1 MQVKQKKKPSVGWI
15 VLLIILLAGISYL
28 VYTQL
33 QPSLTVKSL
42 SHFEEQ
48 LIKNAKNTTDG
59 NFFYSI
65 IFDINAYRIRVV
77 EANEGSKIIAYSVI
91 ANPAVITK
99 FQSGAAELSPLIK
112 NQLQNSNITTYSE
125 LVSLSVKTA
134 PSNYTNLTDANKTLL
149 NELYDLV
156 GTQKPQDNV
165 YLPSF
170 TSADRPSTTFVQYI
184 LSLLP
189 IVIPFLII
197 GFFVYRAN
205 RNSQGGAGFF
215 NPGKNQAIR
224 IKSDKRYSDVA
235 GNVEA
240 KEEISEF
247 IDYLKNPGRYSSAGA
262 KIPRGILLGGPPGTG
277 KTLLAKA
284 TAGEA
289 NVPFFFISASNFV
302 ELYVGVGAKRVREL
316 FRDARNDSPAII
328 FIDELDAIGRSRGS
342 GIGGGNDEREQ
353 TLNQLLVE
361 MDGMV
366 ENTGLLVIAATNR
379 TDVLDP
385 ALLRPGRF
393 DRSIIV
399 GLPDVREREE
409 ILRLHAKGKRISK
422 NITLAN
428 IAKRTPG
435 FSGAQLENVINEATL
450 LSVREK
456 TQVITSEQIDEAI
469 DRVIGGPAKKN
480 RVITEKERIMVA
492 YHEAGHAVVGLK
504 LRSGVKVQKIT
515 IVPRGNTGGY
525 NLMLPEEEKYNSTK
539 SELLAT
545 IAAFMGGRAAEEIKY
560 GEQEIST
567 GAGNDI
573 EKATKIARK
582 MVTELGMSSLGPI
595 QYEQDQ
601 SSPFLGRDYIKNT
614 SFSSKVGH
622 EIDIEIRQI
631 ISNAYKQASETIK
644 NNLDLLELIKDTLL
658 EKETIVY
665 EEIQQLAETLEPLPK
680 SDLVQTSAVKP
691 SDILSELLS
700 VDPDPEDNLE
710 ENLQQNSEQNSEQN
724 TEQKSDENLEQKLE
738 QNPEEISEQIFK
750 QESQENLEQKSE
762 ENPEQISEQ
771 NPDENSEEN
780 SNTTP
785 KQD

>member
-1 MQVKQKKKPSVGWI
+1 MQAKTRKKPSMG
-15 VLLIILLAGISYL
+15 LIIFLVILLAIVGYL
-28 VYTQL
+28 LYYFL
-33 QPSLTVKSL
+33 QPRLKVVNL
-42 SHFEEQ
+42 SYFEDRLVE
-48 LIKNAKNTTDG
+48 NAKSATDN
-59 NFFYSI
+59 NFFYSV
-65 IFDINAYRIRVV
+65 IFDINSYRIRVV
-77 EANEGSKIIAYSVI
+77 DSQNGDPVAYAVI
-91 ANPAVITK
+91 ANPHVIGK
-99 FQSGAAELSPLIK
+99 FQSGSALLSPAIK
-112 NQLQNSNITTYSE
+112 NQLESTNISTYSE
-125 LVSLSVKTA
+125 LVSLAIKTSK
-134 PSNYTNLTDANKTLL
+134 SNYAVLPANKLDIVNSLL
-149 NELYDLV
+149 KLV
-156 GTQKPQDNV
+156 GTDGYHRDFIPSISSAD
-165 YLPSF
+165 LPS
-170 TSADRPSTTFVQYI
+170 PSFLQVI
-184 LSLLP
+184 ISLLP
-189 IVIPFLII
+189 IIIPLFV
-197 GFFVYRAN
+197 FFWFIFRMN
-205 RNSQGGAGFF
+205 RNSQGGSGFF

-224 IKSDKRYSDVA
+224 IKSDKKYSDVA
-235 GNVEA
+235 GNGEA
-240 KEEISEF
+240 KEEIAEF
-247 IDYLKNPGRYSSAGA
+247 IDYLKNPTRYAAAGA

-289 NVPFFFISASNFV
+289 NVPFFFVSASNFV

-316 FRDARNDSPAII
+316 FKDARTDSPAII

-366 ENTGLLVIAATNR
+366 ENSGLLVIAATNR

-399 GLPDVREREE
+399 GLPDIKEREE
-409 ILRLHAKGKRISK
+409 ILKLHAKGKRISK

-435 FSGAQLENVINEATL
+435 FSGAQLANVINEATL

-504 LRSGVKVQKIT
+504 LKSGVKVQKIT
-515 IVPRGNTGGY
+515 IVPRGNSGGY

-539 SELLAT
+539 SELLAS

-560 GEQEIST
+560 GKSEISS
-567 GAGNDI
+567 GAANDI

-582 MVTELGMSSLGPI
+582 MVTEWGMSSLGPI

-601 SSPFLGRDYIKNT
+601 SSPFLGRDYIKNA

-631 ISNAYKQASETIK
+631 ISDSYKKAFDTI
-644 NNLDLLELIKDTLL
+644 NDNLLLLELIKDTLL

-665 EEIQQLAETLEPLPK
+665 EEIQQLAQTLSPLPTK
-680 SDLVQTSAVKP
+680 VATDENKAVKP
-691 SDILSELLS
+691 AEILEELLK
-700 VDPDPEDNLE
+700 VEPEDDE
-710 ENLQQNSEQNSEQN
+710 ESEE
-724 TEQKSDENLEQKLE
+724 KSDKQSNSQ
-738 QNPEEISEQIFK
+738 SEK
-750 QESQENLEQKSE
+750 KSSKKCDCTFDH
-762 ENPEQISEQ
+762 ND
-771 NPDENSEEN
+771 DEYYDHED
-780 SNTTP
+780 
-785 KQD
+785 K

>member
-1 MQVKQKKKPSVGWI
+1 MQVKQKRKPSAGWI
-15 VLLIILLAGISYL
+15 VLLILALAGIAYL
-28 VYTQL
+28 MYYYL
-33 QPSLTVKSL
+33 QPRLTVKSL

-48 LIKNAKNTTDG
+48 LIKNAQNTTDN

-77 EANEGSKIIAYSVI
+77 ESEGGKAIAYSVI

-99 FQSGAAELSPLIK
+99 FQSGAAELSPVIK

-134 PSNYTNLTDANKTLL
+134 PSNYTNLPDGTKSIL
-149 NELYDLV
+149 NSLYNSIGATV
-156 GTQKPQDNV
+156 PDNSI

-170 TSADRPSTTFVQYI
+170 SSADRPSVTVLQYI
-184 LSLLP
+184 LSFLPALLP
-189 IVIPFLII
+189 VLLFAFL
-197 GFFVYRAN
+197 FFRVN
-205 RNSQGGAGFF
+205 KNSQGGSGFF

-224 IKSDKRYSDVA
+224 IKSDKKYTDVA

-240 KEEISEF
+240 KEEIAEF

-665 EEIQQLAETLEPLPK
+665 EEIQQLAETLVPLPK
-680 SDLVQTSAVKP
+680 SDPVQTSAVKP

-700 VDPDPEDNLE
+700 VDPDPE
-710 ENLQQNSEQNSEQN
+710 
-724 TEQKSDENLEQKLE
+724 ENLEQKSVENPAQKSNENLE
-738 QNPEEISEQIFK
+738 QNS
-750 QESQENLEQKSE
+750 EQKSE
-762 ENPEQISEQ
+762 ENPEQNQ
-771 NPDENSEEN
+771 EEN
-780 SNTTP
+780 SDSTP
-785 KQD
+785 NQTN

>member
-1 MQVKQKKKPSVGWI
+1 MQVKQKRKPSVGWI
-15 VLLIILLAGISYL
+15 VLLILALAGIAYL
-28 VYTQL
+28 MYYYL
-33 QPSLTVKSL
+33 QPRLTVKSL

-48 LIKNAKNTTDG
+48 LIKNAQNTTDN

-77 EANEGSKIIAYSVI
+77 ESEGGNAIAYSVI

-99 FQSGAAELSPLIK
+99 FQSGAAELSPVIK

-134 PSNYTNLTDANKTLL
+134 PSNYTNLPDGTKSIL
-149 NELYDLV
+149 NSLYNSIGATV
-156 GTQKPQDNV
+156 PDNSI

-170 TSADRPSTTFVQYI
+170 SSADRPSVTVLQYI
-184 LSLLP
+184 LSFLPALLP
-189 IVIPFLII
+189 VLLFAFL
-197 GFFVYRAN
+197 FFRVN
-205 RNSQGGAGFF
+205 KNSQGGSGFF

-224 IKSDKRYSDVA
+224 IKSDKKYTDVA

-680 SDLVQTSAVKP
+680 SDPVQTSAVKP

-700 VDPDPEDNLE
+700 VDPDPE
-710 ENLQQNSEQNSEQN
+710 ENLVENP
-724 TEQKSDENLEQKLE
+724 EQKSEKNPEQKSEKNPE
-738 QNPEEISEQIFK
+738 QNPE
-750 QESQENLEQKSE
+750 
-762 ENPEQISEQ
+762 Q
-771 NPDENSEEN
+771 NQEEN
-780 SNTTP
+780 SDSTP
-785 KQD
+785 NQTN

>member
-1 MQVKQKKKPSVGWI
+1 MQVKQKRKPSAGWI
-15 VLLIILLAGISYL
+15 VLLILALAGIAYL
-28 VYTQL
+28 MYYYL
-33 QPSLTVKSL
+33 QPRLTVKSL

-48 LIKNAKNTTDG
+48 LIKNAQNTTDN

-77 EANEGSKIIAYSVI
+77 ESEGGKAIAYSVI

-99 FQSGAAELSPLIK
+99 FQSGAAELSPVIK

-134 PSNYTNLTDANKTLL
+134 PSNYTNLPDGTKSIL
-149 NELYDLV
+149 NSLYNSIGATV
-156 GTQKPQDNV
+156 PDNSI

-170 TSADRPSTTFVQYI
+170 SSADRPSVTVLQYI
-184 LSLLP
+184 LSFLPALLP
-189 IVIPFLII
+189 VLLFAFL
-197 GFFVYRAN
+197 FFRVN
-205 RNSQGGAGFF
+205 KNSQGGSGFF

-224 IKSDKRYSDVA
+224 IKSDKKYTDVA

-665 EEIQQLAETLEPLPK
+665 EEIQQLAETLVPLPK
-680 SDLVQTSAVKP
+680 SDPVQTSAVKP

-700 VDPDPEDNLE
+700 VDPDPE
-710 ENLQQNSEQNSEQN
+710 
-724 TEQKSDENLEQKLE
+724 ENLEQKSVENPAQKSNENLE
-738 QNPEEISEQIFK
+738 QNS
-750 QESQENLEQKSE
+750 EQKSE
-762 ENPEQISEQ
+762 ENPEQNQ
-771 NPDENSEEN
+771 EEN
-780 SNTTP
+780 SDSTP
-785 KQD
+785 NQTN

>member
-1 MQVKQKKKPSVGWI
+1 MQVKQKRKPSVGWI
-15 VLLIILLAGISYL
+15 VLLILALAGIAYL
-28 VYTQL
+28 MYYYL
-33 QPSLTVKSL
+33 QPRLTVKSL

-48 LIKNAKNTTDG
+48 LIKNAQNTTDN

-77 EANEGSKIIAYSVI
+77 ESEGGKAIAYSVI

-99 FQSGAAELSPLIK
+99 FQSGAAELSPVIK

-134 PSNYTNLTDANKTLL
+134 PSNYTNLTDATKSLL
-149 NELYDLV
+149 NSLYNSI
-156 GTQKPQDNV
+156 GATIPDNSV

-170 TSADRPSTTFVQYI
+170 SSADRPSVTILQYI
-184 LSLLP
+184 LSFLPALLP
-189 IVIPFLII
+189 VLLFAFL
-197 GFFVYRAN
+197 FYRVN
-205 RNSQGGAGFF
+205 KNSQGGSGFF

-224 IKSDKRYSDVA
+224 IKSDKKYTDVA

-240 KEEISEF
+240 KEEIAEF

-680 SDLVQTSAVKP
+680 SDPVQTSAVKP

-700 VDPDPEDNLE
+700 VSPDPEDNLE
-710 ENLQQNSEQNSEQN
+710 QKSAENPA
-724 TEQKSDENLEQKLE
+724 QKSDENPGQNSEKNPE
-738 QNPEEISEQIFK
+738 QNP
-750 QESQENLEQKSE
+750 
-762 ENPEQISEQ
+762 
-771 NPDENSEEN
+771 EEN

>member
-1 MQVKQKKKPSVGWI
+1 MQVKQKRKPSAGWI
-15 VLLIILLAGISYL
+15 VLLILALAGIAYL
-28 VYTQL
+28 MYYYL
-33 QPSLTVKSL
+33 QPRLTVKSL

-48 LIKNAKNTTDG
+48 LIKNAQNTTDN

-77 EANEGSKIIAYSVI
+77 ESEGGNAIAYSVI

-99 FQSGAAELSPLIK
+99 FQSGAAELSPVIK

-134 PSNYTNLTDANKTLL
+134 ASNYTNLTDSTKSLL
-149 NELYDLV
+149 NSLYNSI
-156 GTQKPQDNV
+156 GATIPDNSI

-170 TSADRPSTTFVQYI
+170 SSADRPSVTILQYI
-184 LSLLP
+184 LSFLPALLP
-189 IVIPFLII
+189 VLLFAFL
-197 GFFVYRAN
+197 FFRVN
-205 RNSQGGAGFF
+205 KNSQGGSGFF

-224 IKSDKRYSDVA
+224 IKSDKKYTDVA

-240 KEEISEF
+240 KEEIAEF

-680 SDLVQTSAVKP
+680 SDPVQTSAVKP

-700 VDPDPEDNLE
+700 VDPDPEENL
-710 ENLQQNSEQNSEQN
+710 ENLQQNSEQ
-724 TEQKSDENLEQKLE
+724 KSDENSK
-738 QNPEEISEQIFK
+738 QNPE
-750 QESQENLEQKSE
+750 
-762 ENPEQISEQ
+762 Q
-771 NPDENSEEN
+771 NQEEN
-780 SNTTP
+780 SDSTP
-785 KQD
+785 NQD

>member
-1 MQVKQKKKPSVGWI
+1 MQGKTKKKPSVGFIIFLAITLAI
-15 VLLIILLAGISYL
+15 VGYAIY
-28 VYTQL
+28 QFL
-33 QPSLTVKSL
+33 QPQLKILNL
-42 SHFEEQ
+42 SYFENR
-48 LIKNAKNTTDG
+48 LIENAKTPIDN
-59 NFFYSI
+59 NFFYKVV
-65 IFDINAYRIRVV
+65 FDINDYRIRVV
-77 EANEGSKIIAYSVI
+77 ESVDGEIDAYAIVANPHVI
-91 ANPAVITK
+91 AK
-99 FQSGAAELSPLIK
+99 FQTGSALLSPAIK
-112 NQLQNSNITTYSE
+112 NQLENPNITTYSE
-125 LVSLSVKTA
+125 LVSLAIKTS
-134 PSNYTNLTDANKTLL
+134 PSSYLGLSLEKISLL
-149 NELYDLV
+149 NRYLSLAGAERFS
-156 GTQKPQDNV
+156 KSF
-165 YLPSF
+165 LPSIS
-170 TSADRPSTTFVQYI
+170 SADRPSPTFFQYF
-184 LSLLP
+184 LSYLPTIVTLLVF
-189 IVIPFLII
+189 IWFI
-197 GFFVYRAN
+197 YRIN
-205 RNSQGGAGFF
+205 RGSQGGAGFF

-224 IKSDKRYSDVA
+224 IKSDKKYSDVA

-240 KEEISEF
+240 KEEIAEF
-247 IDYLKNPGRYSSAGA
+247 IDYLKNPTRYAAAGA

-316 FRDARNDSPAII
+316 FKDARNDSPAII

-366 ENTGLLVIAATNR
+366 ENSGLLVIGATNR

-399 GLPDVREREE
+399 GLPDVKEREE
-409 ILRLHAKGKRISK
+409 ILKLHAKGKRISK

-435 FSGAQLENVINEATL
+435 FSGAQLANVINEATL
-450 LSVREK
+450 LSVREQ
-456 TQVITSEQIDEAI
+456 TQVITNEQIDEAI

-504 LRSGVKVQKIT
+504 LKSGVKVQKIT
-515 IVPRGNTGGY
+515 IVPRGSSGGY

-539 SELLAT
+539 SELLAS

-560 GEQEIST
+560 GKAEISS
-567 GAGNDI
+567 GAANDI
-573 EKATKIARK
+573 EKATKLARK
-582 MVTELGMSSLGPI
+582 MVTEWGMSTLGPI

-601 SSPFLGRDYIKNT
+601 SSPFLGRDYIKNA

-631 ISNAYKQASETIK
+631 ISESYQKAFNTIN
-644 NNLDLLELIKDTLL
+644 NNLLLLELIKDTLL

-665 EEIQQLAETLEPLPK
+665 EEIQKLAETLAPLPETTK
-680 SDLVQTSAVKP
+680 TENEAIKP
-691 SDILSELLS
+691 KEILDEILKFESEAEK
-700 VDPDPEDNLE
+700 D
-710 ENLQQNSEQNSEQN
+710 
-724 TEQKSDENLEQKLE
+724 
-738 QNPEEISEQIFK
+738 F
-750 QESQENLEQKSE
+750 
-762 ENPEQISEQ
+762 
-771 NPDENSEEN
+771 ENS
-780 SNTTP
+780 
-785 KQD
+785 

>member
-1 MQVKQKKKPSVGWI
+1 MQVKQKRKPSAGWI
-15 VLLIILLAGISYL
+15 VLLILALAGIAYL
-28 VYTQL
+28 MYYYL
-33 QPSLTVKSL
+33 QPRLTVKSL

-48 LIKNAKNTTDG
+48 LIKNAQNTTDN

-77 EANEGSKIIAYSVI
+77 ESEGGNAIAYSVI

-99 FQSGAAELSPLIK
+99 FQSGAAELSPVIK

-134 PSNYTNLTDANKTLL
+134 ASNYTNLTDATKSLL
-149 NELYDLV
+149 NSLYNSIGATV
-156 GTQKPQDNV
+156 PDNNI

-170 TSADRPSTTFVQYI
+170 SSADRPSTTILQYI
-184 LSLLP
+184 LSFLPALLP
-189 IVIPFLII
+189 VLLFAFL
-197 GFFVYRAN
+197 FFRVN
-205 RNSQGGAGFF
+205 KNSQGGSGFF

-224 IKSDKRYSDVA
+224 IKSDKKYTDVA

-680 SDLVQTSAVKP
+680 SDPVQTSAIKP
-691 SDILSELLS
+691 SDILNELLS
-700 VDPDPEDNLE
+700 VDPDPE
-710 ENLQQNSEQNSEQN
+710 ENLVENP
-724 TEQKSDENLEQKLE
+724 EQKSE
-738 QNPEEISEQIFK
+738 
-750 QESQENLEQKSE
+750 ENLEQKSE
-762 ENPEQISEQ
+762 ENLEQKSEKTPEQ
-771 NPDENSEEN
+771 NPEQNQEEN
-780 SNTTP
+780 SDSTP
-785 KQD
+785 NQD

>member
-134 PSNYTNLTDANKTLL
+134 PSNYTNPTEATKLLL
-149 NELYDLV
+149 NELYNLV
-156 GTQKPQDNV
+156 GAQRPQDNI

-170 TSADRPSTTFVQYI
+170 TSADRPSTTILQYI
-184 LSLLP
+184 FSLLP
-189 IVIPFLII
+189 ILLPAFII
-197 GFFVYRAN
+197 AYIIYRAN
-205 RNSQGGAGFF
+205 KNSQGGAGFF

-224 IKSDKRYSDVA
+224 IKSDKKYTDVA

-680 SDLVQTSAVKP
+680 SDPVQTSAVKP

-700 VDPDPEDNLE
+700 VDPDPEDILD
-710 ENLQQNSEQNSEQN
+710 ENLQQKSVQNSDQN
-724 TEQKSDENLEQKLE
+724 SSVNLEQKLD
-738 QNPEEISEQIFK
+738 
-750 QESQENLEQKSE
+750 
-762 ENPEQISEQ
+762 ENPEQISDQSSQENPELNSEQ
-771 NPDENSEEN
+771 NPKENSKENSEED
-780 SNTTP
+780 SEEDSDVTP